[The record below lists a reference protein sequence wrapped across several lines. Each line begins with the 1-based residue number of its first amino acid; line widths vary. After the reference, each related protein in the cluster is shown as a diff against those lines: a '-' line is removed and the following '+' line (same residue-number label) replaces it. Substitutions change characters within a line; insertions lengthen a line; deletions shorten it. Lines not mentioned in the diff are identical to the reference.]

1 MARRD
6 VRGVSL
12 PATRAELATAR
23 AHEEAVVTR
32 ISELR
37 GAVRPGISE
46 RVVAIVAEAREI
58 FGSST
63 ARFLTSPHPELGG
76 ETPIQVAQTPEGAS
90 RVAQVLGHIRHG
102 ICA

>member
-1 MARRD
+1 MSAD
-6 VRGVSL
+6 IDETLESL
-12 PATRAELATAR
+12 LSKLAAAR
-23 AHEEAVVTR
+23 AHEEAIVAR
-32 ISELR
+32 ILEL
-37 GAVRPGISE
+37 GGTVRPGISE
-46 RVVAIVAEAREI
+46 RVVAIVAEATEM

-102 ICA
+102 ICV